1 MIGSFKNF
9 LVEEEKTVFFTWG
22 RMNPPTI
29 GHEKLLTALSRKA
42 GNNPYFV
49 YLSQST
55 DPKKNPLPYKDK
67 IKIARKMFPRYARRI
82 MLDAKIRN
90 LFDILTK
97 LYDMGYK
104 NVTMVVGA
112 DRVQEFDILMNKYNG
127 KKGRHGFYN
136 FRSMNVLSAGDR
148 DPDAEGATGMSASK
162 MRAAAGKGD
171 FTSFSQGL
179 PKTFSN
185 ADAKN
190 LFNTVR
196 RGMGLKEQ
204 REYKNHIQL
213 NPISETREQ
222 YVTGDLYA
230 IGDKVIVRESD
241 EVGEVIHLGANYVIV
256 EKNNTQKRYW
266 LDAIELVERDYAKEY
281 ANYQGKPEQIA
292 RRSSR
297 NQARRIMGDK
307 AVKGMDVGHKDN
319 NPMNNDPSNLRNED
333 PSKNRREPRLR
344 LEVPQDQD
352 IKDKK
357 GTQPKKYFKGL
368 SKSTKSAR
376 DAHFKKGKNKADNDS
391 SAYKPAPGDANAK
404 TKPSKYTK
412 AFKDMYDD
420 TRMDKI
426 KTRID
431 REKAADKIKHDRM
444 QDRARLRDVL
454 KKNRETK

>member
-29 GHEKLLTALSRKA
+29 GHEKLLTVLSRKA

-49 YLSQST
+49 YLSQSS
-55 DPKKNPLPYKDK
+55 DPKKNPLSYKDK
-67 IKIARKMFPRYARRI
+67 IKVARKMFPRHARRI
-82 MLDAKIRN
+82 MLDMKIKN
-90 LFDILTK
+90 LFDLLTK

-112 DRVQEFDILMNKYNG
+112 DRINEFDILIKKYNA
-127 KKGRHGFYN
+127 KKGKHGFYN
-136 FRSMNVLSAGDR
+136 FRNINVVSAGDR

-196 RGMGLKEQ
+196 KGMGLKEQ
-204 REYKNHIQL
+204 KEYKNHIQL

-222 YVTGDLYA
+222 YVTGDLYSV
-230 IGDKVIVRESD
+230 GDKVIVKESD
-241 EVGEVIHLGANYVIV
+241 EVGKVTHLGANYVIV
-256 EKNNTQKRYW
+256 EKSNVQKRYW
-266 LDAIELVERDYAKEY
+266 LDAIELLEKTKVAQD
-281 ANYQGKPEQIA
+281 P
-292 RRSSR
+292 
-297 NQARRIMGDK
+297 
-307 AVKGMDVGHKDN
+307 DV
-319 NPMNNDPSNLRNED
+319 
-333 PSKNRREPRLR
+333 
-344 LEVPQDQD
+344 
-352 IKDKK
+352 KDKK
-357 GTQPKKYFKGL
+357 GTQPKKYFTGL
-368 SKSTKSAR
+368 SKSTKDKR
-376 DAHFKKGKNKADNDS
+376 DAHFAKGKKKADNDP
-391 SAYKPAPGDANAK
+391 SAYKPAPGDADAK

-420 TRMDKI
+420 TRMDRI
-426 KTRID
+426 NTRID
-431 REKAADKIKHDRM
+431 REKKADKIKHDRM
-444 QDRARLRDVL
+444 RDMARVRDARD
-454 KKNRETK
+454 KNRETK

>member
-9 LVEEEKTVFFTWG
+9 LVEEEKIVFFTWG

-67 IKIARKMFPRYARRI
+67 IKIARKMFPRHARRI

-136 FRSMNVLSAGDR
+136 FRSMNVASAGDR

-196 RGMGLKEQ
+196 KGMGLKEQ

-222 YVTGDLYA
+222 YVSGNLYD
-230 IGDKVIVRESD
+230 IGDKVIVKESD
-241 EVGEVIHLGANYVIV
+241 EVGEVTHLGANYVIV
-256 EKNNTQKRYW
+256 EKNGNQKRYW
-266 LDAIELVERDYAKEY
+266 LDAIELLEK
-281 ANYQGKPEQIA
+281 
-292 RRSSR
+292 
-297 NQARRIMGDK
+297 M
-307 AVKGMDVGHKDN
+307 
-319 NPMNNDPSNLRNED
+319 
-333 PSKNRREPRLR
+333 
-344 LEVPQDQD
+344 EVPQDRD
-352 IKDKK
+352 IKDKE
-357 GTQPKKYFKGL
+357 GTQPAKYYKGL

-376 DAHFKKGKNKADNDS
+376 DAHFKKNTRQ
-391 SAYKPAPGDANAK
+391 PAPGDKEA
-404 TKPSKYTK
+404 SK
-412 AFKDMYDD
+412 KDMPKSQHTLKFKQMYGEQDAVKRVQARIKRRD
-420 TRMDKI
+420 ARQDAKDEKQDK
-426 KTRID
+426 
-431 REKAADKIKHDRM
+431 
-444 QDRARLRDVL
+444 RDVRAIGQAKIRKIRTDIL

>member
-9 LVEEEKTVFFTWG
+9 LVEEEKVVFFTWG

-67 IKIARKMFPRYARRI
+67 IKIARKMFPRHARRI
-82 MLDAKIRN
+82 MLDAKVRN

-112 DRVQEFDILMNKYNG
+112 DRVQEFDVLMNKYNG

-136 FRSMNVLSAGDR
+136 FRSMNVASAGDR

-162 MRAAAGKGD
+162 MRSAASKGD

-196 RGMGLKEQ
+196 KGMGLKEQ

-222 YVTGDLYA
+222 YITGELYSV
-230 IGDKVIVRESD
+230 GDKVIVKESD
-241 EVGEVIHLGANYVIV
+241 EVGEVTHLGANYVIV
-256 EKNNTQKRYW
+256 EKSGNQKRYW
-266 LDAIELVERDYAKEY
+266 LDAIELLEK
-281 ANYQGKPEQIA
+281 I
-292 RRSSR
+292 
-297 NQARRIMGDK
+297 
-307 AVKGMDVGHKDN
+307 
-319 NPMNNDPSNLRNED
+319 
-333 PSKNRREPRLR
+333 
-344 LEVPQDQD
+344 EVPQDRD
-352 IKDKK
+352 IKDKE
-357 GTQPKKYFKGL
+357 GTQPAKYYKGL

-376 DAHFKKGKNKADNDS
+376 DAHFKKNTRQ
-391 SAYKPAPGDANAK
+391 PAPGDKEA
-404 TKPSKYTK
+404 SK
-412 AFKDMYDD
+412 KDMPKSQHTLKFKQMYGEQDAVKRVQARIKRRD
-420 TRMDKI
+420 ARQDAKDEKQDKRDVRAI
-426 KTRID
+426 
-431 REKAADKIKHDRM
+431 AQAKIRKIRT
-444 QDRARLRDVL
+444 DVL

>member
-29 GHEKLLTALSRKA
+29 GHEKLLTVLSRKA

-55 DPKKNPLPYKDK
+55 DPKKNPLSYKDK
-67 IKIARKMFPRYARRI
+67 IKIARKMFPRHARRI
-82 MLDAKIRN
+82 MLDNKVKV
-90 LFDILTK
+90 LFDLLTK

-112 DRVQEFDILMNKYNG
+112 DRIQEFDILIKKYNG

-136 FRSMNVLSAGDR
+136 FRNINVESAGDR

-162 MRAAAGKGD
+162 MRAAASKGD

-196 RGMGLKEQ
+196 KGMGLKEQ
-204 REYKNHIQL
+204 KEYKNHIQL
-213 NPISETREQ
+213 NPVSETREQ
-222 YVTGDLYA
+222 YVSGNLYD
-230 IGDKVIVRESD
+230 IGDKVIVKESD
-241 EVGEVIHLGANYVIV
+241 EVGEVTHLGANYVIV
-256 EKNNTQKRYW
+256 EKSGTQKRYW
-266 LDAIELVERDYAKEY
+266 LDAVELLEKT
-281 ANYQGKPEQIA
+281 
-292 RRSSR
+292 
-297 NQARRIMGDK
+297 
-307 AVKGMDVGHKDN
+307 
-319 NPMNNDPSNLRNED
+319 
-333 PSKNRREPRLR
+333 
-344 LEVPQDQD
+344 EVPQDQD

-357 GTQPKKYFKGL
+357 GTQPSKYYKGL

-376 DAHFKKGKNKADNDS
+376 DAHFKKNTRE
-391 SAYKPAPGDANAK
+391 PAPGDKEA
-404 TKPSKYTK
+404 SK
-412 AFKDMYDD
+412 KDMPKSQH
-420 TRMDKI
+420 TI
-426 KTRID
+426 KFKQMYGEQDAEKLARKRIE
-431 REKAADKIKHDRM
+431 REKEADKIRHDRM
-444 QDRARLRDVL
+444 MDRARLRDVR
-454 KKNRETK
+454 KQNRDSK

>member
-29 GHEKLLTALSRKA
+29 GHEKLLTVLSRKA

-55 DPKKNPLPYKDK
+55 DPKKNPLSYKDK
-67 IKIARKMFPRYARRI
+67 IKIARKMFPRHARRI
-82 MLDAKIRN
+82 MLDNKVKV
-90 LFDILTK
+90 LFDLLTK

-112 DRVQEFDILMNKYNG
+112 DRIQEFDILIKKYNG

-136 FRSMNVLSAGDR
+136 FRNINVVSAGDR

-162 MRAAAGKGD
+162 MRAAASKGD

-196 RGMGLKEQ
+196 KGMGLKEQ
-204 REYKNHIQL
+204 KEYKNHIQL
-213 NPISETREQ
+213 NPVSETREQ
-222 YVTGDLYA
+222 YVSGDLYD
-230 IGDKVIVRESD
+230 IGDKVIVKESD
-241 EVGEVIHLGANYVIV
+241 EVGEVTHLGANYVIV
-256 EKNNTQKRYW
+256 EKGETQKRYW
-266 LDAIELVERDYAKEY
+266 LDSIELLEKTKVAQD
-281 ANYQGKPEQIA
+281 P
-292 RRSSR
+292 
-297 NQARRIMGDK
+297 
-307 AVKGMDVGHKDN
+307 DV
-319 NPMNNDPSNLRNED
+319 
-333 PSKNRREPRLR
+333 
-344 LEVPQDQD
+344 
-352 IKDKK
+352 KDKK
-357 GTQPKKYFKGL
+357 GTQPKKYFAGL
-368 SKSTKSAR
+368 KPSTKDKR
-376 DAHFKKGKNKADNDS
+376 DAHFARGKKKADNDP

-412 AFKDMYDD
+412 AFKSMFDEQDAEKLA
-420 TRMDKI
+420 RK
-426 KTRID
+426 RIE
-431 REKAADKIKHDRM
+431 REKEADRIRHDRM
-444 QDRARLRDVL
+444 MDRARLRDVR
-454 KKNRETK
+454 KQNRDSK

>member
-67 IKIARKMFPRYARRI
+67 IKIARKMFPRHARRI

-127 KKGRHGFYN
+127 KKGKHGFYN
-136 FRSMNVLSAGDR
+136 FRSMNVASAGDR

-162 MRAAAGKGD
+162 MRAAASKGD

-196 RGMGLKEQ
+196 KGMGLKEQ

-213 NPISETREQ
+213 NPVSEAREQ
-222 YVTGDLYA
+222 YVSGNLYDV
-230 IGDKVIVRESD
+230 GDKVIVKESD
-241 EVGEVIHLGANYVIV
+241 EVGEVTHLGANYVIV
-256 EKNNTQKRYW
+256 EKNGSQKRYW
-266 LDAIELVERDYAKEY
+266 LESVELLEKT
-281 ANYQGKPEQIA
+281 
-292 RRSSR
+292 
-297 NQARRIMGDK
+297 
-307 AVKGMDVGHKDN
+307 
-319 NPMNNDPSNLRNED
+319 
-333 PSKNRREPRLR
+333 
-344 LEVPQDQD
+344 EVPQDQD

-357 GTQPKKYFKGL
+357 GTQPSKYYKGL

-376 DAHFKKGKNKADNDS
+376 DAHFKKNTRE
-391 SAYKPAPGDANAK
+391 PAPGDKEA
-404 TKPSKYTK
+404 SK
-412 AFKDMYDD
+412 KDMPKSQHTLKFKQMYGEQDAVD
-420 TRMDKI
+420 RVKARIKRRNDRQDAKDEKQDKRDIRAIGQAKIRMIRK
-426 KTRID
+426 
-431 REKAADKIKHDRM
+431 RM
-444 QDRARLRDVL
+444 RQA
-454 KKNRETK
+454 K

>member
-9 LVEEEKTVFFTWG
+9 LVEEEKVVFFTWG

-67 IKIARKMFPRYARRI
+67 IKIARKMFPRHARRI
-82 MLDAKIRN
+82 MLDAKVRN

-112 DRVQEFDILMNKYNG
+112 DRVQEFDVLMNKYNG

-136 FRSMNVLSAGDR
+136 FRSMNVASAGDR

-162 MRAAAGKGD
+162 MRSAASKGD

-196 RGMGLKEQ
+196 KGMGLREQ
-204 REYKNHIQL
+204 KEYKSHLQL
-213 NPISETREQ
+213 NPVSETREQ
-222 YVTGDLYA
+222 YVSGNLYDV
-230 IGDKVIVRESD
+230 GDKVIVKESD
-241 EVGEVIHLGANYVIV
+241 EVGTVTHLGANYVIV
-256 EKNNTQKRYW
+256 EKNNMQKRYW
-266 LDAIELVERDYAKEY
+266 LEAIELLE
-281 ANYQGKPEQIA
+281 KPRVAQ
-292 RRSSR
+292 
-297 NQARRIMGDK
+297 DP
-307 AVKGMDVGHKDN
+307 DV
-319 NPMNNDPSNLRNED
+319 
-333 PSKNRREPRLR
+333 
-344 LEVPQDQD
+344 
-352 IKDKK
+352 KDKK
-357 GTQPKKYFKGL
+357 GTQPKKYFSGL
-368 SKSTKSAR
+368 SKSTKDKR
-376 DAHFKKGKNKADNDS
+376 DAHFAKGKKKADNDP
-391 SAYKPAPGDANAK
+391 SAYKPAPGDADAK
-404 TKPSKYTK
+404 TKPSKYTNAIKKMFDEEDAVARVKKKHDRFNDAEK
-412 AFKDMYDD
+412 ARDEL
-420 TRMDKI
+420 I
-426 KTRID
+426 KTRQ
-431 REKAADKIKHDRM
+431 DKEM
-444 QDRARLRDVL
+444 DRARTKDT
-454 KKNRETK
+454 KQKNKETR

>member
-55 DPKKNPLPYKDK
+55 DPKKNPLSYKDK
-67 IKIARKMFPRYARRI
+67 IKIARKMFPRHARRI

-127 KKGRHGFYN
+127 KKGKHGFYN
-136 FRSMNVLSAGDR
+136 FRSMNVASAGDR

-196 RGMGLKEQ
+196 KGMGLKEQ
-204 REYKNHIQL
+204 KEYKNHIQL

-222 YVTGDLYA
+222 YVSGNLYD
-230 IGDKVIVRESD
+230 IGDKVIVKESN
-241 EVGEVIHLGANYVIV
+241 EVGEVTHLGTNYVIV
-256 EKNNTQKRYW
+256 EKNNIQKRYW
-266 LDAIELVERDYAKEY
+266 LESIELLE
-281 ANYQGKPEQIA
+281 KPRVAQ
-292 RRSSR
+292 
-297 NQARRIMGDK
+297 DP
-307 AVKGMDVGHKDN
+307 DV
-319 NPMNNDPSNLRNED
+319 
-333 PSKNRREPRLR
+333 
-344 LEVPQDQD
+344 
-352 IKDKK
+352 KDKK
-357 GTQPKKYFKGL
+357 GTQPKKYFAGL
-368 SKSTKSAR
+368 KKTTKDKR
-376 DAHFKKGKNKADNDS
+376 DAHFARNKKKADNDS

-412 AFKDMYDD
+412 AFKAMFDEQDA
-420 TRMDKI
+420 
-426 KTRID
+426 
-431 REKAADKIKHDRM
+431 EKAAKKRIEREKEADRIRHDRM
-444 QDRARLRDVL
+444 MDRARLRDVR
-454 KKNRETK
+454 KQNRETR

>member
-55 DPKKNPLPYKDK
+55 DPKKNPLSYKDK
-67 IKIARKMFPRYARRI
+67 IKIARKMFPRHARRI

-127 KKGRHGFYN
+127 KKGKHGFYN
-136 FRSMNVLSAGDR
+136 FRSMNVASAGDR

-162 MRAAAGKGD
+162 MRAAASKGD

-196 RGMGLKEQ
+196 KGMGLKEQ

-213 NPISETREQ
+213 NPVSEAREQ
-222 YVTGDLYA
+222 YVSGNLYDV
-230 IGDKVIVRESD
+230 GDKVIVKESD
-241 EVGEVIHLGANYVIV
+241 EVGEVTHLGANYVIV
-256 EKNNTQKRYW
+256 EKNGSQKRYW
-266 LDAIELVERDYAKEY
+266 LESVELLEKT
-281 ANYQGKPEQIA
+281 
-292 RRSSR
+292 
-297 NQARRIMGDK
+297 
-307 AVKGMDVGHKDN
+307 
-319 NPMNNDPSNLRNED
+319 
-333 PSKNRREPRLR
+333 
-344 LEVPQDQD
+344 EVPQDQD
-352 IKDKK
+352 IKDKE
-357 GTQPKKYFKGL
+357 GTQPSKYYKGL

-376 DAHFKKGKNKADNDS
+376 DAHFKKNTRE
-391 SAYKPAPGDANAK
+391 PAPGDKEA
-404 TKPSKYTK
+404 SK
-412 AFKDMYDD
+412 KDMPKSQHTLKFKQMYGEQDAVD
-420 TRMDKI
+420 RVKARIKRRNDRQDAKDEKQDKRDIRAIGQAKIRMIRK
-426 KTRID
+426 
-431 REKAADKIKHDRM
+431 RM
-444 QDRARLRDVL
+444 RQA
-454 KKNRETK
+454 K

>member
-9 LVEEEKTVFFTWG
+9 LVEEEKIVFFTWG

-67 IKIARKMFPRYARRI
+67 IKIARKMFPRHARRI

-136 FRSMNVLSAGDR
+136 FRSMNVASAGDR

-190 LFNTVR
+190 LFNKVR
-196 RGMGLKEQ
+196 KGMGLKEQ

-222 YVTGDLYA
+222 YVTGDLYGV
-230 IGDKVIVRESD
+230 GDKVIVKESD
-241 EVGEVIHLGANYVIV
+241 EVGKVTHLGANYVIV
-256 EKNNTQKRYW
+256 EKSNVQKRYW
-266 LDAIELVERDYAKEY
+266 LDAIELLEKTKVAQD
-281 ANYQGKPEQIA
+281 P
-292 RRSSR
+292 
-297 NQARRIMGDK
+297 
-307 AVKGMDVGHKDN
+307 DV
-319 NPMNNDPSNLRNED
+319 
-333 PSKNRREPRLR
+333 
-344 LEVPQDQD
+344 
-352 IKDKK
+352 KDKK

-368 SKSTKSAR
+368 SKSTKDKR
-376 DAHFKKGKNKADNDS
+376 DAHFAKGKKKADNDP
-391 SAYKPAPGDANAK
+391 SAYKPAPGDADAK
-404 TKPSKYTK
+404 TKPSKYTNAIK
-412 AFKDMYDD
+412 KMFDEEDALARVKRKHKRIKD
-420 TRMDKI
+420 I
-426 KTRID
+426 
-431 REKAADKIKHDRM
+431 EKASDVARKVQQDKEM
-444 QDRARLRDVL
+444 DRARTTVT
-454 KKNRETK
+454 KQKNKETK

>member
-9 LVEEEKTVFFTWG
+9 LIEEEKTVFFTWG

-67 IKIARKMFPRYARRI
+67 IKIARKMFPRHARRI
-82 MLDAKIRN
+82 MLDAKVRN

-112 DRVQEFDILMNKYNG
+112 DRVQEFDVLMNKYNG

-136 FRSMNVLSAGDR
+136 FRSMNVASAGDR

-162 MRAAAGKGD
+162 MRSAASKGD

-196 RGMGLKEQ
+196 KGMGLREQ
-204 REYKNHIQL
+204 KEYKSHLQL
-213 NPISETREQ
+213 NPVSETREQ
-222 YVTGDLYA
+222 YVSGNLYDV
-230 IGDKVIVRESD
+230 GDKVIVKESD
-241 EVGEVIHLGANYVIV
+241 EVGTVTHLGANYVIV
-256 EKNNTQKRYW
+256 EKNNMQKRYW
-266 LDAIELVERDYAKEY
+266 LEAIELLE
-281 ANYQGKPEQIA
+281 KPRVAQ
-292 RRSSR
+292 
-297 NQARRIMGDK
+297 DP
-307 AVKGMDVGHKDN
+307 DV
-319 NPMNNDPSNLRNED
+319 
-333 PSKNRREPRLR
+333 
-344 LEVPQDQD
+344 
-352 IKDKK
+352 KDKK

-368 SKSTKSAR
+368 SKSTKDKR
-376 DAHFKKGKNKADNDS
+376 DAHFAKGKKKADNDP
-391 SAYKPAPGDANAK
+391 SAYKPAPGDADAK
-404 TKPSKYTK
+404 TKPSKYTN
-412 AFKDMYDD
+412 A
-420 TRMDKI
+420 I
-426 KTRID
+426 KKMFDEEDAMARVK
-431 REKAADKIKHDRM
+431 RKHDRFNDAEKARDELIKRRQDKEM
-444 QDRARLRDVL
+444 DRARTKDT
-454 KKNRETK
+454 KQKNKETR

>member
-49 YLSQST
+49 YLSQSS
-55 DPKKNPLPYKDK
+55 DPKKNPLSYKDK
-67 IKIARKMFPRYARRI
+67 IKIARKMFPRHARRI
-82 MLDAKIRN
+82 MLDAKVRN

-112 DRVQEFDILMNKYNG
+112 DRVQEFDVLMNKYNG

-136 FRSMNVLSAGDR
+136 FRSMNVASAGDR

-196 RGMGLKEQ
+196 KGMGLKEQ

-222 YVTGDLYA
+222 YITGELYSV
-230 IGDKVIVRESD
+230 GDKVIVKESD
-241 EVGEVIHLGANYVIV
+241 EVGEVTHLGANYVIV
-256 EKNNTQKRYW
+256 EKNGNQKRYW
-266 LDAIELVERDYAKEY
+266 LDAIELLER
-281 ANYQGKPEQIA
+281 
-292 RRSSR
+292 
-297 NQARRIMGDK
+297 M
-307 AVKGMDVGHKDN
+307 
-319 NPMNNDPSNLRNED
+319 
-333 PSKNRREPRLR
+333 
-344 LEVPQDQD
+344 EVPQDRD
-352 IKDKK
+352 IKDKE
-357 GTQPKKYFKGL
+357 GTQPAKYYKGL

-376 DAHFKKGKNKADNDS
+376 DAHFKKNTRQ
-391 SAYKPAPGDANAK
+391 PAPGDKEA
-404 TKPSKYTK
+404 SK
-412 AFKDMYDD
+412 KDMPKSQHTLKFKQMYGEQDAVKRVQARIKRRD
-420 TRMDKI
+420 ARQDAKDEKQDKRDVRAI
-426 KTRID
+426 
-431 REKAADKIKHDRM
+431 AQAKIRKIRT
-444 QDRARLRDVL
+444 DVL

>member
-9 LVEEEKTVFFTWG
+9 LIEEEKTVFFTWG

-67 IKIARKMFPRYARRI
+67 IKIARKMFPRHARRI
-82 MLDAKIRN
+82 MLDAKVRN

-112 DRVQEFDILMNKYNG
+112 DRVQEFDVLMNKYNG

-136 FRSMNVLSAGDR
+136 FRSMNVASAGDR

-196 RGMGLKEQ
+196 KGMGLKEQ

-222 YVTGDLYA
+222 YITGELYSV
-230 IGDKVIVRESD
+230 GDKVIVKESD
-241 EVGEVIHLGANYVIV
+241 EVGEVTHLGANYVIV
-256 EKNNTQKRYW
+256 EKNGSQKRYW
-266 LDAIELVERDYAKEY
+266 LDAIELLEK
-281 ANYQGKPEQIA
+281 I
-292 RRSSR
+292 
-297 NQARRIMGDK
+297 
-307 AVKGMDVGHKDN
+307 
-319 NPMNNDPSNLRNED
+319 
-333 PSKNRREPRLR
+333 
-344 LEVPQDQD
+344 EVPQDRD
-352 IKDKK
+352 IKDKE
-357 GTQPKKYFKGL
+357 GTQPAKYYKGL

-376 DAHFKKGKNKADNDS
+376 DAHFKKNTRQ
-391 SAYKPAPGDANAK
+391 PAPGDKEA
-404 TKPSKYTK
+404 SK
-412 AFKDMYDD
+412 KDMPKSKHTLKFKQMYGEQDAVKRVQARIKRRD
-420 TRMDKI
+420 ARQDAKDEKQDKRDVRAI
-426 KTRID
+426 
-431 REKAADKIKHDRM
+431 AQAKIRKIRT
-444 QDRARLRDVL
+444 DVL

>member
-9 LVEEEKTVFFTWG
+9 LIEEEKTVFFTWG

-42 GNNPYFV
+42 GSNPYFV
-49 YLSQST
+49 YLSQSV

-67 IKIARKMFPRYARRI
+67 IKIARKMFPRHARRI
-82 MLDAKIRN
+82 MLDAKVRN

-112 DRVQEFDILMNKYNG
+112 DRVQEFDVLMNKYNG

-136 FRSMNVLSAGDR
+136 FRSMNVASAGDR

-196 RGMGLKEQ
+196 KGMGLKEQ

-222 YVTGDLYA
+222 YITGELYSV
-230 IGDKVIVRESD
+230 GDKVIVKESD
-241 EVGEVIHLGANYVIV
+241 EVGEVTHLGANYVIV
-256 EKNNTQKRYW
+256 EKNGSQKRYW
-266 LDAIELVERDYAKEY
+266 LDAIELLEK
-281 ANYQGKPEQIA
+281 
-292 RRSSR
+292 
-297 NQARRIMGDK
+297 M
-307 AVKGMDVGHKDN
+307 
-319 NPMNNDPSNLRNED
+319 
-333 PSKNRREPRLR
+333 
-344 LEVPQDQD
+344 EVPQDRD
-352 IKDKK
+352 IKDKE
-357 GTQPKKYFKGL
+357 GTQPAKYYKGL

-376 DAHFKKGKNKADNDS
+376 DAHFKKNTRQ
-391 SAYKPAPGDANAK
+391 PAPGDKEA
-404 TKPSKYTK
+404 SK
-412 AFKDMYDD
+412 KDMPKSQHTLKFKQMYGEQDAVKRVQARIKRRD
-420 TRMDKI
+420 ARQDAKDEKQDKRDVRAI
-426 KTRID
+426 
-431 REKAADKIKHDRM
+431 AQAKIRKIRT
-444 QDRARLRDVL
+444 DVL

>member
-9 LVEEEKTVFFTWG
+9 LVEEEKVVFFTWG

-67 IKIARKMFPRYARRI
+67 IKIARKMFPRHARRI
-82 MLDAKIRN
+82 MLDAKVRN

-112 DRVQEFDILMNKYNG
+112 DRVQEFDVLMNKYNG

-136 FRSMNVLSAGDR
+136 FRSMNVASAGDR

-162 MRAAAGKGD
+162 MRSAASKGD

-196 RGMGLKEQ
+196 KGMGLREQ
-204 REYKNHIQL
+204 KEYKSHLQL
-213 NPISETREQ
+213 NPVSETREQ
-222 YVTGDLYA
+222 YVSGNLYDV
-230 IGDKVIVRESD
+230 GDKVIVKESD
-241 EVGEVIHLGANYVIV
+241 EVGTVTHLGANYVIV
-256 EKNNTQKRYW
+256 EKNNMQKRYW
-266 LDAIELVERDYAKEY
+266 LEAIELLE
-281 ANYQGKPEQIA
+281 KPRVAQ
-292 RRSSR
+292 
-297 NQARRIMGDK
+297 DP
-307 AVKGMDVGHKDN
+307 DV
-319 NPMNNDPSNLRNED
+319 
-333 PSKNRREPRLR
+333 
-344 LEVPQDQD
+344 
-352 IKDKK
+352 KDKK

-368 SKSTKSAR
+368 SKSTKDKR
-376 DAHFKKGKNKADNDS
+376 DAHFAKGKKKADNDP
-391 SAYKPAPGDANAK
+391 SAYKPAPGDADAK
-404 TKPSKYTK
+404 TKPSKYTN
-412 AFKDMYDD
+412 A
-420 TRMDKI
+420 I
-426 KTRID
+426 KKMFDEEDAMARVK
-431 REKAADKIKHDRM
+431 RKHDRFNDAEKARDELIKRRQDKEM
-444 QDRARLRDVL
+444 DRARTKDT
-454 KKNRETK
+454 KQKNKETR

>member
-9 LVEEEKTVFFTWG
+9 LVEEEKVVFFTWG

-67 IKIARKMFPRYARRI
+67 IKIARKMFPRHARRI
-82 MLDAKIRN
+82 MLDAKVRN

-112 DRVQEFDILMNKYNG
+112 DRVQEFDVLMNKYNG

-136 FRSMNVLSAGDR
+136 FRSMNVASAGDR

-196 RGMGLKEQ
+196 KGMGLKEQ

-222 YVTGDLYA
+222 YITGELYSV
-230 IGDKVIVRESD
+230 GDKVIVKESD
-241 EVGEVIHLGANYVIV
+241 EVGEVTHLGANYVIV
-256 EKNNTQKRYW
+256 EKNGSQKRYW
-266 LDAIELVERDYAKEY
+266 LDAIELLEK
-281 ANYQGKPEQIA
+281 
-292 RRSSR
+292 
-297 NQARRIMGDK
+297 M
-307 AVKGMDVGHKDN
+307 
-319 NPMNNDPSNLRNED
+319 
-333 PSKNRREPRLR
+333 
-344 LEVPQDQD
+344 EVPQDRD
-352 IKDKK
+352 IKDKE
-357 GTQPKKYFKGL
+357 GTQPAKYYKGL

-376 DAHFKKGKNKADNDS
+376 DAHFKKNTRQ
-391 SAYKPAPGDANAK
+391 PAPGDKEA
-404 TKPSKYTK
+404 SK
-412 AFKDMYDD
+412 KDMPKSQHTLKFKQMYGEQDAVKRVQARIKRRD
-420 TRMDKI
+420 ARQDAKDEKQDKRDVRAI
-426 KTRID
+426 
-431 REKAADKIKHDRM
+431 AQAKIRKIRT
-444 QDRARLRDVL
+444 DVL

>member
-29 GHEKLLTALSRKA
+29 GHEKLLTVLSRKA

-49 YLSQST
+49 YLSQSS
-55 DPKKNPLPYKDK
+55 DPKKNPLSYKDK
-67 IKIARKMFPRYARRI
+67 IKVARKMFPRHARRI
-82 MLDAKIRN
+82 MLDMKIKN
-90 LFDILTK
+90 LFDLLTK

-112 DRVQEFDILMNKYNG
+112 DRINEFDILIKKYNA
-127 KKGRHGFYN
+127 KKGKHGFYN
-136 FRSMNVLSAGDR
+136 FRNINVVSAGDR

-196 RGMGLKEQ
+196 KGMGLKEQ
-204 REYKNHIQL
+204 KEYKNHIQL

-222 YVTGDLYA
+222 YVSGDLYSV
-230 IGDKVIVRESD
+230 GDKVIVKESD
-241 EVGEVIHLGANYVIV
+241 EVGKVTHLGANYVIV
-256 EKNNTQKRYW
+256 EKSNVQKRYW
-266 LDAIELVERDYAKEY
+266 LDAIELLEKTKVAQD
-281 ANYQGKPEQIA
+281 P
-292 RRSSR
+292 
-297 NQARRIMGDK
+297 
-307 AVKGMDVGHKDN
+307 DV
-319 NPMNNDPSNLRNED
+319 
-333 PSKNRREPRLR
+333 
-344 LEVPQDQD
+344 
-352 IKDKK
+352 KDKK

-368 SKSTKSAR
+368 SKSTKDKR
-376 DAHFKKGKNKADNDS
+376 DAHFAKGKKKADNDP
-391 SAYKPAPGDANAK
+391 SAYKPAPGDADAK

-412 AFKDMYDD
+412 AFKDMYEEDALARVKRKHKRIND
-420 TRMDKI
+420 AEKVSDNARKVQQDK
-426 KTRID
+426 
-431 REKAADKIKHDRM
+431 EM
-444 QDRARLRDVL
+444 DRARTIVT
-454 KKNRETK
+454 KQKNKETK

>member
-29 GHEKLLTALSRKA
+29 GHEKLLTVLSRKA

-55 DPKKNPLPYKDK
+55 DPKKNPLSYKDK
-67 IKIARKMFPRYARRI
+67 IKIARKMFPRHARRI
-82 MLDAKIRN
+82 MLDNKVKV
-90 LFDILTK
+90 LFDLLTK

-112 DRVQEFDILMNKYNG
+112 DRIQEFDILIKKYNG

-136 FRSMNVLSAGDR
+136 FRNINVESAGDR

-162 MRAAAGKGD
+162 MRAAASKGD

-196 RGMGLKEQ
+196 KGMGLKEQ
-204 REYKNHIQL
+204 KEYKNHIQL
-213 NPISETREQ
+213 NPVSETREQ
-222 YVTGDLYA
+222 YVSGNLYN
-230 IGDKVIVRESD
+230 IGDKVIVKESD
-241 EVGEVIHLGANYVIV
+241 EVGEVTHLGANYVIV
-256 EKNNTQKRYW
+256 EKGETQKRYW
-266 LDAIELVERDYAKEY
+266 LDSIELLEKTKVAQD
-281 ANYQGKPEQIA
+281 P
-292 RRSSR
+292 
-297 NQARRIMGDK
+297 
-307 AVKGMDVGHKDN
+307 DV
-319 NPMNNDPSNLRNED
+319 
-333 PSKNRREPRLR
+333 
-344 LEVPQDQD
+344 
-352 IKDKK
+352 KDKK
-357 GTQPKKYFKGL
+357 GTQPKKYFAGL
-368 SKSTKSAR
+368 KPSTKNKR
-376 DAHFKKGKNKADNDS
+376 DAHFARGKKKADNDP

-412 AFKDMYDD
+412 AFKSMFDEQDAEKLA
-420 TRMDKI
+420 RK
-426 KTRID
+426 RIE
-431 REKAADKIKHDRM
+431 REKEADRIRHDRM
-444 QDRARLRDVL
+444 MDRARLRDVR
-454 KKNRETK
+454 KQNRDSK

>member
-29 GHEKLLTALSRKA
+29 GHEKLLTVLSRKA

-49 YLSQST
+49 YLSQSS
-55 DPKKNPLPYKDK
+55 DPKKNPLSYKDK
-67 IKIARKMFPRYARRI
+67 IKVARKMFPRHARRI
-82 MLDAKIRN
+82 MLDMKIKN
-90 LFDILTK
+90 LFDLLTK

-112 DRVQEFDILMNKYNG
+112 DRINEFDILIKKYNA
-127 KKGRHGFYN
+127 KKGKHGFYN
-136 FRSMNVLSAGDR
+136 FRNINVVSAGDR

-196 RGMGLKEQ
+196 KGMGLKEQ
-204 REYKNHIQL
+204 KEYKNHIQL

-222 YVTGDLYA
+222 YVTGDLYSV
-230 IGDKVIVRESD
+230 GDKVIVKESD
-241 EVGEVIHLGANYVIV
+241 EVGKVTHLGANYVIV
-256 EKNNTQKRYW
+256 EKSNVQKRYW
-266 LDAIELVERDYAKEY
+266 LDAIELLEKTKVAQD
-281 ANYQGKPEQIA
+281 P
-292 RRSSR
+292 
-297 NQARRIMGDK
+297 
-307 AVKGMDVGHKDN
+307 DV
-319 NPMNNDPSNLRNED
+319 
-333 PSKNRREPRLR
+333 
-344 LEVPQDQD
+344 
-352 IKDKK
+352 KDKK

-368 SKSTKSAR
+368 SKSTKDKR
-376 DAHFKKGKNKADNDS
+376 DAHFAKGKKKADNDP
-391 SAYKPAPGDANAK
+391 SAYKPAPGDADAK

-420 TRMDKI
+420 TRMDRI
-426 KTRID
+426 NTRID
-431 REKAADKIKHDRM
+431 REKKADKIKHDRM
-444 QDRARLRDVL
+444 RDMARVRDARD
-454 KKNRETK
+454 KNRETK

>member
-67 IKIARKMFPRYARRI
+67 IKIARKMFPRHARRI

-127 KKGRHGFYN
+127 KKGRHGLYN

-185 ADAKN
+185 ADTKN

-196 RGMGLKEQ
+196 KGMGLKEQ

-281 ANYQGKPEQIA
+281 ANYQGRPEQIA

-376 DAHFKKGKNKADNDS
+376 DAHFKKGKKKSDNDP

-404 TKPSKYTK
+404 TRPSKFTK

-420 TRMDKI
+420 TRMDLIKTKI
-426 KTRID
+426 K
-431 REKAADKIKHDRM
+431 REKKAAKVRHDRM
-444 QDRARLRDVL
+444 RDRARSVDTL

>member
-9 LVEEEKTVFFTWG
+9 LVEEEKIVFFTWG

-49 YLSQST
+49 YLSQSS
-55 DPKKNPLPYKDK
+55 DPKKNPLSYKDK
-67 IKIARKMFPRYARRI
+67 IKIARKMFPRHARRI

-112 DRVQEFDILMNKYNG
+112 DRINEFDILINKYNG

-136 FRSMNVLSAGDR
+136 FRNINVESAGDR

-162 MRAAAGKGD
+162 MRAAASKGD

-196 RGMGLKEQ
+196 KGMGLKEQ
-204 REYKNHIQL
+204 KEYKNHVQL
-213 NPISETREQ
+213 NPVSETREQ
-222 YVTGDLYA
+222 YVSGNLYN
-230 IGDKVIVRESD
+230 IGDKVIVKESD
-241 EVGEVIHLGANYVIV
+241 EVGEVTHLGANYVIV
-256 EKNNTQKRYW
+256 EKSGTQKRYW
-266 LDAIELVERDYAKEY
+266 LDSIELLEKTKVAQD
-281 ANYQGKPEQIA
+281 P
-292 RRSSR
+292 
-297 NQARRIMGDK
+297 
-307 AVKGMDVGHKDN
+307 DV
-319 NPMNNDPSNLRNED
+319 
-333 PSKNRREPRLR
+333 
-344 LEVPQDQD
+344 
-352 IKDKK
+352 KDKK
-357 GTQPKKYFKGL
+357 GTQPKKYFAGL
-368 SKSTKSAR
+368 KPSTKDKR
-376 DAHFKKGKNKADNDS
+376 DAHFARGKKKADNDP

-412 AFKDMYDD
+412 AFKSMFDEQDAEKLA
-420 TRMDKI
+420 RK
-426 KTRID
+426 RIE
-431 REKAADKIKHDRM
+431 REKEADRIRHDRM
-444 QDRARLRDVL
+444 MDRARLRDVR
-454 KKNRETK
+454 KQNRDSK